1 MNDIFLGVKR
11 DIFRIDDPTSE
22 HADAKFKE
30 IREQV
35 LKRDKLT
42 CFYCGFKS
50 NKFQEVHH
58 IDDDHSNNNIRNL
71 VTVCPICHACKHVGF
86 SGVKNKAFLIYYPNM
101 SQVEI
106 NYLIK
111 ILWFGFNSKIDE
123 NNKEAIEI
131 KNKCIDLIKIFDNLK
146 NTAEDR
152 LGTSNPSILANEIL
166 LKLNDEEYEK
176 RQEKLK
182 GFLLIPRMGAY
193 KKQIEYWQDTVFK
206 NLPLST
212 WSDIA
217 KQNYI
222 K

>member
-11 DIFRIDDPTSE
+11 DQFRMDDPTSE
-22 HADAKFKE
+22 HADAKFKV

-35 LKRDKLT
+35 LKRDNNT
-42 CFYCGFKS
+42 CFYCTFKS

-58 IDDDHSNNNIRNL
+58 IDDDHSNNDMKNL

-86 SGVKNKAFLIYYPNM
+86 SGLKNKAFLIYYPDI
-101 SQVEI
+101 SQVKL

-111 ILWFGFNSKIDE
+111 LLWFGFNSKVNDNE
-123 NNKEAIEI
+123 KEAIEI
-131 KNKCIDLIKIFDNLK
+131 KNKCIDTIKIFDTLK
-146 NTAEDR
+146 DTAEDR

-166 LKLNDEEYEK
+166 LKLSDEEYKK

-182 GFLLIPRMGAY
+182 GFLLVPNIGAY
-193 KKQIEYWQDTVFK
+193 KKQLEYWENTVFK

-212 WSDIA
+212 WTNIA

>member
-11 DIFRIDDPTSE
+11 DQFRIDDPTSE

-35 LKRDKLT
+35 LKRDKYT
-42 CFYCGFKS
+42 CFYCGFKA

-58 IDDDHSNNNIRNL
+58 IDDNHANNDIKNL
-71 VTVCPICHACKHVGF
+71 TTVCPICHACKHVGF
-86 SGVKNKAFLIYYPNM
+86 SGIKNRAFLIYYPDM
-101 SQVEI
+101 SQVEL

-123 NNKEAIEI
+123 NNKESIEI

-146 NTAEDR
+146 NTAEDK
-152 LGTSNPSILANEIL
+152 LGTSNPSIFANEIL
-166 LKLNDEEYEK
+166 LKLSDEEYKK

-182 GFLLIPRMGAY
+182 GFLLIPIMGAY
-193 KKQIEYWQDTVFK
+193 KKQIEYWQETVFK
-206 NLPLST
+206 NLPIST

>member
-11 DIFRIDDPTSE
+11 DQFRIDDPTSE

-30 IREQV
+30 IREQI
-35 LKRDKLT
+35 LKRDKYT
-42 CFYCGFKS
+42 CFYCGFKA

-58 IDDDHSNNNIRNL
+58 IDDNHANNNVNNL
-71 VTVCPICHACKHVGF
+71 TTVCPICHACKHVGF
-86 SGVKNKAFLIYYPNM
+86 SGIKNRAFLIYYPDM
-101 SQVEI
+101 SQVEL

-123 NNKEAIEI
+123 NNKESIEI

-146 NTAEDR
+146 NTAEDK

-166 LKLNDEEYEK
+166 LKLSDEEYKK

-193 KKQIEYWQDTVFK
+193 KKQIEYWQETVFK
-206 NLPLST
+206 NLPIST